1 VHRDVSAGETA
12 ISSRTMLFA
21 GCDALAQ
28 GGGLARAALAVAR
41 ELGAPL
47 GLAPETALC
56 CGLKLVEAGHPDD
69 FTAHATAVRASLGPG
84 PVNLVFLTPGCARAV
99 REKWPPLP
107 AGSRVE
113 HITTYL
119 ARALATGGIA
129 AERPPLPISVVWHD
143 PCELSRGLAE
153 VTAPRALL
161 AAAVEE
167 VREPI
172 RTGVDTSCCGAA
184 GLLPRSLPEVAA
196 SMAALRRAEL
206 DACAAQLTRGA
217 LRNGCDLVVAVGGDG
232 TINEVVNGFFETP
245 LPGEPPRPVRKGAAL
260 GILPRGT
267 GGDLRRTLGLDP
279 DLRKCGPRLAGA
291 RKPIDV
297 GRVDF
302 VRDDGN
308 PGARYFINVGEA
320 GVGSEVV
327 TLANRGSKALGG
339 KLTFTIASLR
349 ALASWEDVAIRWSLD
364 GGVFEED
371 EVTTFAVA
379 NGRYFGGGM
388 QVAPGALIDD
398 GLFGITIWRGY
409 GLADFVLRSGSR

>member
-1 VHRDVSAGETA
+1 MAKTFLIVNP
-12 ISSRTMLFA
+12 
-21 GCDALAQ
+21 
-28 GGGLARAALAVAR
+28 RAAGGSTGRHFDDVA
-41 ELGAPL
+41 G
-47 GLAPETALC
+47 
-56 CGLKLVEAGHPDD
+56 
-69 FTAHATAVRASLGPG
+69 AVRA
-84 PVNLVFLTPGCARAV
+84 AV
-99 REKWPPLP
+99 GDHDH
-107 AGSRVE
+107 AF
-113 HITTYL
+113 T
-119 ARALATGGIA
+119 
-129 AERPPLPISVVWHD
+129 ERPLH
-143 PCELSRGLAE
+143 AE
-153 VTAPRALL
+153 
-161 AAAVEE
+161 E
-167 VREPI
+167 
-172 RTGVDTSCCGAA
+172 
-184 GLLPRSLPEVAA
+184 
-196 SMAALRRAEL
+196 
-206 DACAAQLTRGA
+206 LTRAA
-217 LRNGCDLVVAVGGDG
+217 LRNGSDLIIAVGGDG

-245 LPGEPPRPVRKGAAL
+245 FPGEAPRPVRKGAAL

-349 ALASWEDVAIRWSLD
+349 ALASWKDVAIRWSLD

-409 GLADFVLRSGSR
+409 GLSDFVLKSGSMYDGSHVKFSGTRTSVARTVRLEPGAVSRAPIGIEVDGEPIGRLPATFSIVPAAIELVC